1 MLRKVREYI
10 REEKLLEPGKKVLLG
25 VSGGPDSMALLH
37 IMHKLTAEMDLG
49 LAALH
54 LNHGL
59 RPEAA
64 AEEEF
69 AREHCRNW
77 GIDFYSRQADIRA
90 RALQEKKTLE
100 EAGRDCRYRYFF
112 EQLEELQADYI
123 ATAHHQDDQ
132 AETVL
137 LHLLRGSGLKGLRG
151 IMPRKDQLIRPLLAL
166 SKAEIIHY
174 LDENQIPYCLDQSNN
189 DLRFLRNR
197 IRRELIPYLQK
208 TYNPRIMESLNQLA
222 GIARDEND
230 YLEKQLHFSWDK
242 LLLRQE
248 PGLIILDKK
257 ALGEEHP
264 ALQKRLILEALARL
278 RGESGWELKDVQ
290 RILRLLYQSGSSK
303 YIQLRQGLRVSSV
316 YRELHFTNRPFR
328 EGSFCYPISV
338 PGRLSIPETGENYI
352 IELGQP
358 ATFQPGLS
366 SCLDYDKLKQPLFL
380 RSRQPG
386 DRFQPSG
393 MKGSKKVK
401 DYFIDIK
408 LPREQRAR
416 VPLLTSGKNV
426 YAIVGYRVSRLAEVD
441 TESQRVL
448 IIRKE
453 NL

>member
-1 MLRKVREYI
+1 M
-10 REEKLLEPGKKVLLG
+10 
-25 VSGGPDSMALLH
+25 
-37 IMHKLTAEMDLG
+37 
-49 LAALH
+49 
-54 LNHGL
+54 
-59 RPEAA
+59 
-64 AEEEF
+64 
-69 AREHCRNW
+69 
-77 GIDFYSRQADIRA
+77 
-90 RALQEKKTLE
+90 
-100 EAGRDCRYRYFF
+100 
-112 EQLEELQADYI
+112 
-123 ATAHHQDDQ
+123 
-132 AETVL
+132 
-137 LHLLRGSGLKGLRG
+137 
-151 IMPRKDQLIRPLLAL
+151 
-166 SKAEIIHY
+166 
-174 LDENQIPYCLDQSNN
+174 
-189 DLRFLRNR
+189 
-197 IRRELIPYLQK
+197 
-208 TYNPRIMESLNQLA
+208 
-222 GIARDEND
+222 
-230 YLEKQLHFSWDK
+230 
-242 LLLRQE
+242 
-248 PGLIILDKK
+248 
-257 ALGEEHP
+257 
-264 ALQKRLILEALARL
+264 
-278 RGESGWELKDVQ
+278 Q